1 MKRILLFI
9 TLCVLCISAR
19 AQSAEEMK
27 IVQLI
32 NEFNNA
38 IIRTDTSALNNVVH
52 KQLSYAH
59 SSGLIQ
65 DKNAFIKAIIAG
77 PNFFKSF
84 DLRDQTVAIVG
95 KNVIVRHIA
104 TAQAINNG
112 NPVEIKFGNLM
123 VWQKYR
129 GDWKLIARQGYKL

>member
-1 MKRILLFI
+1 MKRFYILITLCLLFI
-9 TLCVLCISAR
+9 NVK

-27 IVQLI
+27 FRQLI
-32 NEFNNA
+32 DVFNNA
-38 IIRTDTSALNNVVH
+38 IIRTDTSVLNNMVH

-65 DKNAFIKAIIAG
+65 DKNAFIKAIMAG

-95 KNVIVRHIA
+95 KNAIVRHIA

-123 VWQKYR
+123 VWQKNR
-129 GDWKLIARQGYKL
+129 GSWKLIARQGYKL

>member
-1 MKRILLFI
+1 MNRFYILIASCLFSINVNAQTSEVMKV
-9 TLCVLCISAR
+9 T
-19 AQSAEEMK
+19 
-27 IVQLI
+27 QLV

-38 IIRTDTSALNNVVH
+38 IIRTDTLALKNMVH
-52 KQLSYAH
+52 NQLSYAH

-65 DKNAFIKAIIAG
+65 DKEAFMLAIMVG

-84 DLRDQTVAIVG
+84 ELRDQTVTIAG
-95 KNVIVRHIA
+95 KNAIVRHIT
-104 TAQAINNG
+104 TAQATNNG

-129 GDWKLIARQGYKL
+129 GGWKLLARQGYKL

>member
-1 MKRILLFI
+1 MKRFYLFI
-9 TLCVLCISAR
+9 ACCLFCVNVR
-19 AQSAEEMK
+19 AQTAEELK
-27 IVQLI
+27 VSQLI

-38 IIRTDTSALNNVVH
+38 ITRTDTSALNNMVH
-52 KQLSYAH
+52 KQLSYGH

-65 DKNAFIKAIIAG
+65 DKNAFIKAIMAG

-84 DLRDQTVAIVG
+84 ELRDQTVTIAG
-95 KNVIVRHIA
+95 KNAIVRHVT

-129 GDWKLIARQGYKL
+129 GSWKLIARQGYKL

>member
-1 MKRILLFI
+1 MKRIYLLI
-9 TLCVLCISAR
+9 TFCLLCFNLK
-19 AQSAEEMK
+19 AQTPEELRVM
-27 IVQLI
+27 QLVTD
-32 NEFNNA
+32 FNNA
-38 IIRTDTSALNNVVH
+38 IIRTDTSALNNMVH

-65 DKNAFIKAIIAG
+65 DRNAFIKAIMAG

-95 KNVIVRHIA
+95 KNAIVRHIT

-129 GDWKLIARQGYKL
+129 GSWKLIARQGYKL

>member
-1 MKRILLFI
+1 MNRLYVLITFCLFCFN
-9 TLCVLCISAR
+9 LK
-19 AQSAEEMK
+19 AQTIEESK
-27 IVQLI
+27 IAQLVT
-32 NEFNNA
+32 EFNQA
-38 IIRTDTSALNNVVH
+38 IVRTDTTALNNLVH
-52 KQLSYAH
+52 NQLSYAH

-65 DKNAFIKAIIAG
+65 DKKAFIKAIIAG

-84 DLRDQTVAIVG
+84 DLRGQTVAIAG
-95 KNVIVRHIA
+95 KNAIVRHIA

-129 GDWKLIARQGYKL
+129 GSWKLLARQGYKL